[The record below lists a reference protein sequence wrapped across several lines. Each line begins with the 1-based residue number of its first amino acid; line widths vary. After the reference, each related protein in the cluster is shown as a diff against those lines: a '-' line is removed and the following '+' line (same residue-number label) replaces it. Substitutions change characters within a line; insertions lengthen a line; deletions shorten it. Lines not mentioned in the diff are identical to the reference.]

1 MIGETVSHFKI
12 TEKVGGG
19 GMGVVYKAEDIKLKR
34 TVALKF
40 LPAELTRDPSAKERF
55 IHEAQAASALDHP
68 NICTIYE
75 TDETKDGQVFICM
88 AYYKGEELKDRI
100 EYGQMDLD
108 QAVDIAVQIAKGL
121 AHAHK
126 QGIVHRDVKPANV
139 LMTEDNQAKILDFG
153 LAKLAGQ
160 TKLTMAGT
168 TLGTAAYMSPEQA
181 RGEDVG
187 PQTDI
192 WSLGVVLYEMVTGE
206 VPFKGDY
213 EPAIIYSILNE
224 TPQPVTAVRTDAPE
238 ELEWVIKKAISKDT
252 AERYQDVDELL
263 ADLRRL
269 RKEEAVTGK
278 IERPKFADREA
289 RRKLFRRIKTVAI
302 PVSIAVALTAAFL
315 VLKPRLFGPG
325 PPAVRKPIAVI
336 SFENQT
342 GDPAYDYLQEAIPS
356 LLITSLEQSRFLSV
370 TTWERMYD
378 LLKQM
383 GKGDVEIIDADLGFE
398 VCRMDD
404 IEAVVLGSF
413 TKAGDVF
420 ATNVKVLDVETKK
433 LLKSVSSKGEG
444 VGSIL
449 RVQIDEL
456 SMEISK
462 GIGIP
467 ERVVGAEETRIAEV
481 TTGSMEAYNYFIRG
495 REDYDKFYY
504 NDARVLLERAVELD
518 STFAVAH
525 LYLAWA
531 YDELRDDV
539 ARDAAFEKAKAF
551 SKKASD
557 KERLYIEAS
566 YAKEIEKDPEERLR
580 ILKLMAR
587 RYPKEKRVHYYLS
600 AYYWGKKLYEEAIAH
615 SEAALKLDPDHGPV
629 INNLAYTYA
638 EMGDFE
644 KALEYFQRYVKV
656 SPGDANPLDSM
667 GDIYLRMGQCDE
679 AISKYTEAMEV
690 KPGFGSDWKVA
701 YVYALKEDYG
711 EAMKWVDQYIA
722 VAPSPARRAE
732 GYLWKGFYNYWLGDL
747 EKSLDNLREA
757 EDLAIEVESMPL
769 KGAVDWMK
777 GWVYYDSGQGRLS
790 RTFFKRWYDFITE
803 YFPAY
808 SDFYTAE
815 YRFYLGL
822 VDVKEGKT
830 ESAKSGLTEMQNLLP
845 KIDPGVRDWVVFY
858 ADLLRGEVLLR
869 ENSLDSAIAVG
880 ERMAPWEMPS
890 MGSSN
895 LISYNLPFLKDVLA
909 RAYQKK
915 GDLAEAAA
923 VYERLLDVETATP
936 CRQLAHPKYHY
947 RLAKVYEQQ
956 GASSKAAAEY
966 RRFLQI
972 WRDAD
977 TEHPEVKDARS
988 RLAR

>member
-12 TEKVGGG
+12 IEKLGGG
-19 GMGVVYKAEDIKLKR
+19 GMGVVYLAEDIKLQR

-40 LPAELTRDPSAKERF
+40 LPPEFTRDPSAKERF
-55 IHEAQAASALDHP
+55 IHEARAASALDHP

-75 TDETKDGQVFICM
+75 TDETEDGQVFICM
-88 AYYKGEELKDRI
+88 AYYKGEELKERI
-100 EYGQMDLD
+100 ESGQIDLD
-108 QAVDIAVQIAKGL
+108 EAVDITVQIAKGL
-121 AHAHK
+121 DKAHK
-126 QGIVHRDVKPANV
+126 QDIVHRDIKPANI

-168 TLGTAAYMSPEQA
+168 TVGTAAYMSPEQA

-213 EPAIIYSILNE
+213 EPAIVYSIMNE
-224 TPQPVTAVRTDAPE
+224 TPKPLTELRPDLPV
-238 ELEWVIKKAISKDT
+238 ELEWVVKKAMNKDT
-252 AERYQDVDELL
+252 AERYQNIDEFLQ
-263 ADLRRL
+263 DLRRL

-278 IERPKFADREA
+278 IERPKIVDRES
-289 RRKLFRRIKTVAI
+289 RQKLFKRVRTIAI
-302 PVSIAVALTAAFL
+302 PVGIAVVLTAAFL
-315 VLKPRLFGPG
+315 LLKPRLFGPG

-342 GDPAYDYLQEAIPS
+342 GDATYDYLQEAIPS

-378 LLKQM
+378 LLKQV
-383 GKGDVEIIDADLGFE
+383 GKEDVELIDADLGFE
-398 VCRMDD
+398 VCRMDG

-413 TKAGDVF
+413 TKAGDMF
-420 ATNVKVLDVETKK
+420 ATNVKVLDVESKR

-456 SMEISK
+456 SEEISQ

-467 ERVVGAEETRIAEV
+467 DRRIGAETTRIAEV
-481 TTGSMEAYNYFIRG
+481 TTSSMEAYNYFLKG
-495 REDYDKFYY
+495 RDDYDKFYY
-504 NDARVLLERAVELD
+504 NDARVFLEKAVELD

-531 YDELRDDV
+531 HDELRDDV

-551 SKKASD
+551 SKRASD

-566 YAKEIEKDPEERLR
+566 YAKEIDKDPEERLR
-580 ILKLMAR
+580 ILKLMSK
-587 RYPKEKRVHYYLS
+587 RYPKEKRVHSFLS
-600 AYYWGKKLYEEAIAH
+600 TYYWGGKLYSEAIEHA
-615 SEAALKLDPDHGPV
+615 EAALELDPNHGPV

-644 KALEYFQRYVKV
+644 KALENFERYARV
-656 SPGDANPLDSM
+656 SPGDANPFDSM
-667 GDIYLRMGQCDE
+667 GDIYLRMGRCDD
-679 AISKYTEAMEV
+679 AISKYNEAMEV

-701 YVYALKEDYG
+701 YVHALKEDYV
-711 EAMKWVDQYIA
+711 EAMRWVDQYIA
-722 VAPSPARRAE
+722 VAPSPARKAE
-732 GYLWKGFYNYWLGDL
+732 GYLWRGFYNYWLGDAD
-747 EKSLDNLREA
+747 KSLSDLREA
-757 EDLAIEVESMPL
+757 EDLAIEVGSLPL

-777 GWVYYDSGQGRLS
+777 GWVYYDTGQGRLS
-790 RTFFKRWYDFITE
+790 RTFFKRWYDFITG

-808 SDFYTAE
+808 SEFYTAE
-815 YRFYLGL
+815 YKFYLGL
-822 VDVKEGKT
+822 LDVKEGKT
-830 ESAKSGLTEMQNLLP
+830 GSAKSGLTEIRTLLP
-845 KIDPGVRDWVVFY
+845 EIDAGVRDWVVFY
-858 ADLLRGEVLLR
+858 ADLLEVEVLLE
-869 ENSLDSAIAVG
+869 ENSLDSAIAVA
-880 ERMAPWEMPS
+880 ERIVPWEMPTMTS
-890 MGSSN
+890 AN
-895 LISYNLPFLKDVLA
+895 LISYNLPFVKDVLA

-915 GDLAEAAA
+915 GEPEKAAA
-923 VYERLLDVETATP
+923 VYERMLKIEMVSP
-936 CRQLAHPKYHY
+936 CRQLSHPKYHY
-947 RLAKVYEQQ
+947 RLAKVYDEQ
-956 GASSKAAAEY
+956 GASGKAAAEY
-966 RRFLQI
+966 QKFLQI
-972 WRDAD
+972 WKDAD
-977 TEHPEVKDARS
+977 KELPEVKDARG
-988 RLAR
+988 RVGR

>member
-1 MIGETVSHFKI
+1 
-12 TEKVGGG
+12 
-19 GMGVVYKAEDIKLKR
+19 MGVVYKAEDVKLKR

-40 LPAELTRDPSAKERF
+40 LPPELTRDPGAKERF
-55 IHEAQAASALDHP
+55 IHEARAASALDHP

-75 TDETKDGQVFICM
+75 TDETEDGQVFICM

-100 EYGQMDLD
+100 ELGKMDLD
-108 QAVDIAVQIAKGL
+108 QAVDIAAQIAKGL
-121 AHAHK
+121 AKAHK
-126 QGIVHRDVKPANV
+126 QGIVHRDIKPANI
-139 LMTEDNQAKILDFG
+139 LMAEDNQAKILDFG

-160 TKLTMAGT
+160 TRLTMAGT
-168 TLGTAAYMSPEQA
+168 TMGTAAYMSPEQA
-181 RGEDVG
+181 RGEDVNH
-187 PQTDI
+187 QTDI

-213 EPAIIYSILNE
+213 EPAIVYSIMNE
-224 TPQPVTAVRTDAPE
+224 TQKPLTDLRPDAPV
-238 ELEWVIKKAISKDT
+238 ELEWVVNKAMNKDT

-263 ADLRRL
+263 QDLRRL

-278 IERPKFADREA
+278 IARPKVVGREA
-289 RRKLFRRIKTVAI
+289 RQKILKRVRTVAI
-302 PVSIAVALTAAFL
+302 PVGIAVILATAFL
-315 VLKPRLFGPG
+315 LLKPRILGPG
-325 PPAVRKPIAVI
+325 QPAVRKPIAVI

-370 TTWERMYD
+370 TTWERMFD
-378 LLKQM
+378 LLRQI
-383 GKGDVEIIDADLGFE
+383 GKEEVELIDADLGFE
-398 VCRMDD
+398 VCRMDG

-456 SMEISK
+456 SQEISQ
-462 GIGIP
+462 GIGVPSRRI
-467 ERVVGAEETRIAEV
+467 GAAKTRIAEV
-481 TTGSMEAYNYFIRG
+481 TTSSMEAYNYFLRG
-495 REDYDKFYY
+495 REEYDKFYY
-504 NDARVLLERAVELD
+504 NDARVFLQKAVELD

-531 YDELRDDV
+531 HDELKDDV
-539 ARDAAFEKAKAF
+539 ARDEAFERAKAS
-551 SKKASD
+551 SKRASD

-566 YAKEIEKDPEERLR
+566 YAKEIDKDPEERVR
-580 ILKLMAR
+580 ILKLMSK

-600 AYYWGKKLYEEAIAH
+600 AYYWGQKLYTEAIEHAGK
-615 SEAALKLDPDHGPV
+615 ALELDPDYGPV

-644 KALEYFQRYVKV
+644 KALENFERYANV
-656 SPGDANPLDSM
+656 SPGDANPFDSM
-667 GDIYLRMGQCDE
+667 GDIYLRMGRCDD

-701 YVYALKEDYG
+701 YVYALKEDYA

-732 GYLWKGFYNYWLGDL
+732 GYLWRGFYHYWLGNLD
-747 EKSLDNLREA
+747 ESLKDLREA
-757 EDLAIEVESMPL
+757 EDLAIEVGSLPL

-777 GWVYYDSGQGRLS
+777 GWVYYDSGQDRLS
-790 RTFFKRWYDFITE
+790 RTFFKRWYDFITG

-808 SDFYTAE
+808 SQFYTAE
-815 YRFYLGL
+815 YKFYLGL
-822 VDVKEGKT
+822 LDLRQGKT
-830 ESAKSGLTEMQNLLP
+830 DSARSGLSEMRSLLP
-845 KIDPGVRDWVVFY
+845 EVDPGVKDWVEFY
-858 ADLLRGEVLLR
+858 AELLHGEVLL
-869 ENSLDSAIAVG
+869 EEDSLDQAIAVG
-880 ERMAPWEMPS
+880 EAMAPWEMPS
-890 MGSSN
+890 VGSSN

-915 GDLAEAAA
+915 GDLEKAAA
-923 VYERLLDVETATP
+923 VYERLLKLEASSP
-936 CRQLAHPKYHY
+936 CRQLVHPEYHY
-947 RLAKVYEQQ
+947 RLAKVYDQQ
-956 GASSKAAAEY
+956 GARGKASAEY
-966 RRFLQI
+966 LKFLQL
-972 WRDAD
+972 WKGAD
-977 TEHPEVKDARS
+977 EELPEVEDARK
-988 RLAR
+988 RLGR